1 MLILTRKLKE
11 QIQIG
16 DNIHITVLK
25 ISARTVQ
32 IGIDAPRDVRVKRT
46 ELKAE
51 QTDPTASVESP
62 PFAAIA
68 NRTSPALPSE
78 SCDALPHRLPADNSR
93 STSQFPTAVS
103 DPAHAACAGDWT
115 PVPGAGSHTGRQFDA
130 ASDSAFGMTTVPRG
144 QAKNCHRRSDSNA
157 LW

>member
-51 QTDPTASVESP
+51 QTAPTASVESP

-103 DPAHAACAGDWT
+103 DPARR
-115 PVPGAGSHTGRQFDA
+115 PVLAIGRRYRVLAPTQEGSSMLRA
-130 ASDSAFGMTTVPRG
+130 IPLSE
-144 QAKNCHRRSDSNA
+144 
-157 LW
+157 